1 MGRAQSLVV
10 LILREFLK
18 MAGYCDRSHS
28 WEVRRDFSQDFLD
41 QEMLL

>member
-18 MAGYCDRSHS
+18 MAVILTGAIHGKSG
-28 WEVRRDFSQDFLD
+28 EIFSRIF
-41 QEMLL
+41 